1 MAGQSM
7 KKQAFLLT
15 GANVIVRALGFI
27 MRIFFSRLMG
37 AETMGIMEL
46 ASSAHMLVITP
57 ATAGMPLAVSRLTA
71 KAGPNE
77 KGLPLQAGK
86 RIVRRLSLVL
96 IPCFLLL
103 SPFIARALGD
113 ARTLPALWM
122 SAPCVLILG
131 YSAVYNG
138 YCYGVNNAWPPA
150 ASELMEQCIRF
161 VLSLGL
167 LYALPH
173 LSTAWM
179 AAIPSFST
187 VVAETAG
194 LVLVLNLLRLPKPA
208 SPPAPAMEKK
218 VTRLALPP
226 TGMRLCNTG
235 LRSLNAVFIPL
246 RLRAS
251 GLAAAEATA
260 RFGMLTGMA
269 MPLLMLPSVF
279 TGALGM
285 LATPALA
292 ARENS
297 PKKLKTAMWELL
309 LAALFVSLGCMALL
323 YAAAPWISLNLYRMA
338 ELAPLI
344 RFLCPTV
351 CLMSLHQV
359 ISGMIAGIGRQK
371 HAFYG
376 TLIGAAITL
385 LASWILTGLPS
396 LRLYGA
402 AGAMMLG
409 NLFNVIWNLI
419 LLFRAVYLQESGKT
433 RPAA

>member
-1 MAGQSM
+1 
-7 KKQAFLLT
+7 
-15 GANVIVRALGFI
+15 
-27 MRIFFSRLMG
+27 
-37 AETMGIMEL
+37 
-46 ASSAHMLVITP
+46 
-57 ATAGMPLAVSRLTA
+57 
-71 KAGPNE
+71 
-77 KGLPLQAGK
+77 
-86 RIVRRLSLVL
+86 
-96 IPCFLLL
+96 
-103 SPFIARALGD
+103 
-113 ARTLPALWM
+113 
-122 SAPCVLILG
+122 
-131 YSAVYNG
+131 
-138 YCYGVNNAWPPA
+138 
-150 ASELMEQCIRF
+150 
-161 VLSLGL
+161 
-167 LYALPH
+167 
-173 LSTAWM
+173 
-179 AAIPSFST
+179 
-187 VVAETAG
+187 
-194 LVLVLNLLRLPKPA
+194 
-208 SPPAPAMEKK
+208 
-218 VTRLALPP
+218 
-226 TGMRLCNTG
+226 
-235 LRSLNAVFIPL
+235 
-246 RLRAS
+246 
-251 GLAAAEATA
+251 
-260 RFGMLTGMA
+260 
-269 MPLLMLPSVF
+269 
-279 TGALGM
+279 M